1 MNHEAFSIRN
11 TLLDSLVFERD
22 YTSMMMDTPDTIALE
37 TSIDQYIYYIP
48 DPLFPKNQDLII
60 SFLRGYQNMRIE
72 NITPDMMKIDGS
84 TLGKREFR
92 KLIGFLGSYTCILPD
107 ELSGFIE
114 FSRLSSVQDGQFEMP
129 TSFETSEYISLIDPR
144 WHSLRLGLL
153 EMTYIASVLEE
164 SQRSL
169 GQ

>member
-1 MNHEAFSIRN
+1 
-11 TLLDSLVFERD
+11 
-22 YTSMMMDTPDTIALE
+22 
-37 TSIDQYIYYIP
+37 
-48 DPLFPKNQDLII
+48 
-60 SFLRGYQNMRIE
+60 MRIE
-72 NITPDMMKIDGS
+72 NTTPDMMKIDGS
-84 TLGKREFR
+84 SLGKREFR